1 MQPGSGK
8 QRREKPEPHRRR
20 WQAGKWTDG
29 EDYESE
35 RKVRTS
41 VKQEGVGTGS
51 KVVQQS
57 VSATMDR
64 SQRRVK
70 AGVKEDVIAGACR

>member
-51 KVVQQS
+51 KVVQQ
-57 VSATMDR
+57 
-64 SQRRVK
+64 RRVRNNGPQPK
-70 AGVKEDVIAGACR
+70 KGQGRCEGGRDSRSL